1 LHNRTF
7 GCERV
12 YSESLGL
19 RANVGI
25 VLQHVFGDVSRHIPN
40 HFITRS
46 TFGKIGYERMAIVME
61 TALDICSGAC
71 IPPSRLQ

>member
-1 LHNRTF
+1 
-7 GCERV
+7 
-12 YSESLGL
+12 
-19 RANVGI
+19 
-25 VLQHVFGDVSRHIPN
+25 VSRHIPN